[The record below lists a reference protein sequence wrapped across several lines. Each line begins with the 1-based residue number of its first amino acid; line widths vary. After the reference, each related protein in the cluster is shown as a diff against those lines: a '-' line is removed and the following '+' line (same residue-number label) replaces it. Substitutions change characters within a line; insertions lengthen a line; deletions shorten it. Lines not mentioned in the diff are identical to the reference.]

1 MPRETAFSPQ
11 AGNIGDGGIMIS
23 VLSFWENY
31 ITNPT
36 LLRIVTNPYLLFV
49 IGLVLLIKGGDWFV
63 DGASGIAKRYH
74 VPELL
79 IGATVVSIGTTLPEV
94 MVSSGAAFKGMG
106 DIAYGNAI
114 GSVICNTA
122 LIAAVTVAVKP
133 SKTERK
139 TLILPVVSFFTAAA
153 VYCVA
158 AYGVGRFTR
167 PIGIVLLTM
176 FVIYM
181 VITIRQAVVGMKSA
195 QKETVLSS
203 GAVDGTV
210 TVAGK
215 TESDDAGA
223 ADGVKNTGKEST
235 GDSEEASDKAKD
247 NAKKSGEKER
257 PLALLL
263 VMIIGG
269 AALIAV
275 GADLLVDNA
284 TIIAKNSGVSD
295 AMIALTVIAL
305 GTSLP
310 ELVTAI
316 TSLIKGHG
324 SLSLGNVI
332 GANLFNLVL
341 VSGMAV
347 TICPFGL
354 PEGKTIAGINSS
366 LVVDIP
372 VMLFVM
378 ALLTLPA
385 LVRGKLSRLQGV
397 LLLLT
402 YAAFTAFQIVFSLFF

>member
-1 MPRETAFSPQ
+1 
-11 AGNIGDGGIMIS
+11 MITL
-23 VLSFWENY
+23 LSFWESY

-36 LLRIVTNPYLLFV
+36 LLRIVTNPYLLFA

-94 MVSSGAAFKGMG
+94 MVSSGAAFKGVG

-122 LIAAVTVAVKP
+122 LIAAITVAVKP

-139 TLILPVVSFFTAAA
+139 TLILPVVSFFLAAA

-158 AYGVGRFTR
+158 AYGIGTFSR
-167 PIGIVLLTM
+167 PIGIVLLSM
-176 FVIYM
+176 FVLYM

-195 QKETVLSS
+195 QGGVVAQSS
-203 GAVDGTV
+203 GTAAGT
-210 TVAGK
+210 TVNA
-215 TESDDAGA
+215 DDAKSTETAGNASGDAKEA
-223 ADGVKNTGKEST
+223 A
-235 GDSEEASDKAKD
+235 EEKQ
-247 NAKKSGEKER
+247 EKER
-257 PLALLL
+257 SLALLL
-263 VMIIGG
+263 VMIVVG

-284 TIIAKNSGVSD
+284 TIIAKNFGVSD

-354 PEGKTIAGINSS
+354 PSGKTIAGINSS
-366 LVVDIP
+366 LVVDLP

-378 ALLTLPA
+378 ALLTIPA
-385 LVRGKLSRLQGV
+385 LVREKLSRLQGI
-397 LLLLT
+397 LLLVT